1 MRLLSTLGTL
11 RGRPF
16 LGGYGCFSC
25 SQRVSGT
32 DPSIAPELEQCGQHL
47 PLVNAPI
54 SPLRVY
60 FRVRC
65 RIPSAVVLTRAGG
78 VEPPSRDSTGGTYQR
93 RAMLAIFC
101 IIFMRVLVHGIVG
114 VVTFQLQTR
123 EVSQSRDLG
132 TMPMPLSIKS
142 KRPISSCT
150 DISLRGRPITHQSR
164 QNGRIWIRSSLN
176 VERASTDAVLLGI
189 ARRSAWKSD
198 RRRLPSRYTVHTY
211 EPIVPAKCAWLSY
224 TEGVGLQQPCMV

>member
-101 IIFMRVLVHGIVG
+101 IIVMRVLVHGIVG

-132 TMPMPLSIKS
+132 TVPMPLSIKS

-150 DISLRGRPITHQSR
+150 DHITPRPTHNSPIPTEWTYLDPLVIEC
-164 QNGRIWIRSSLN
+164 GVSI
-176 VERASTDAVLLGI
+176 
-189 ARRSAWKSD
+189 D
-198 RRRLPSRYTVHTY
+198 RCRTVGH
-211 EPIVPAKCAWLSY
+211 C
-224 TEGVGLQQPCMV
+224 